1 MHYDLSPPPP
11 PSIHKNIENTQGFPH
26 LLYSIRCCS
35 SHPKTRLQERFFR
48 EWKGGQRRTKKEEG
62 GIFSSSLS
70 QERKLSHFHLSS
82 PSSLSPSPIF
92 PPQKMSD
99 VGGGRRFVPNWL
111 PRPTAADT
119 GGGEQKKERRV
130 GMGGSELVI
139 CR

>member
-1 MHYDLSPPPP
+1 MTSRRPPPP
-11 PSIHKNIENTQGFPH
+11 RSTKTLKTHKVFLTSSTVYVVALHTRKRVCRRGFFG
-26 LLYSIRCCS
+26 SG
-35 SHPKTRLQERFFR
+35 
-48 EWKGGQRRTKKEEG
+48 KGGKGEQRKRKG
-62 GIFSSSLS
+62 GSFLPLSPRRGNFLIFTYLSSS
-70 QERKLSHFHLSS
+70 
-82 PSSLSPSPIF
+82 SSLSPSPIF
-92 PPQKMSD
+92 PPKKMSD